1 MTDLTYL
8 VPDYDKEYVHQWT
21 PINYGLPNLFLIPR
35 DYPIVKR
42 EATSLFF
49 ISKKEIE
56 EPISK
61 VGYDILELEF
71 NENVYDC
78 ITSFQKTI
86 KTSMFWV
93 LAPECKLLTDLTYLV
108 PDYDKE
114 YVHQWMPINNDS
126 PNLFLIP
133 KNYPVSKQESRHLF
147 FISKKEMEESIS
159 KVGYDIL
166 ELESN
171 DNIYDCITSFQQT
184 IKTSM
189 FWVLDSD
196 SRLIQDLT
204 YLVPDYDKEY
214 VHQWTSLNNENS
226 RLNLIPKNYPIA
238 KKEANTLFFINKK
251 EMNDELF
258 KEVYDIIF
266 ISYNEPNADEN
277 WLNLLN
283 RFPSAKRVH
292 GIKGIHNAHIEAA
305 KLSSTSMF
313 WVVDGDSQIVD
324 NFNLDYVVQP
334 WDKDSVFVWKSENP
348 VNNLIYGYGGVKLL
362 PKQLTLEL
370 NTLTVDMTTS
380 ISKKFNSMDG
390 VSNLTIFNTDPFN
403 TWKSAFRECVKMSS
417 KIIDGQIDNETEN
430 RLTAW
435 CTVGYDKPYGEYSIK
450 GALMGKEFGLKNSNN
465 KSMLSKIN
473 DWNWLTDEF
482 KKL

>member
-1 MTDLTYL
+1 M
-8 VPDYDKEYVHQWT
+8 
-21 PINYGLPNLFLIPR
+21 PINNDSPNLFLIPR

-49 ISKKEIE
+49 ISKKEME

-204 YLVPDYDKEY
+204 YLGPDYDKEY
-214 VHQWTSLNNENS
+214 VHQWT
-226 RLNLIPKNYPIA
+226 
-238 KKEANTLFFINKK
+238 
-251 EMNDELF
+251 
-258 KEVYDIIF
+258 
-266 ISYNEPNADEN
+266 
-277 WLNLLN
+277 
-283 RFPSAKRVH
+283 
-292 GIKGIHNAHIEAA
+292 
-305 KLSSTSMF
+305 
-313 WVVDGDSQIVD
+313 
-324 NFNLDYVVQP
+324 
-334 WDKDSVFVWKSENP
+334 
-348 VNNLIYGYGGVKLL
+348 
-362 PKQLTLEL
+362 
-370 NTLTVDMTTS
+370 
-380 ISKKFNSMDG
+380 
-390 VSNLTIFNTDPFN
+390 
-403 TWKSAFRECVKMSS
+403 
-417 KIIDGQIDNETEN
+417 
-430 RLTAW
+430 
-435 CTVGYDKPYGEYSIK
+435 
-450 GALMGKEFGLKNSNN
+450 
-465 KSMLSKIN
+465 
-473 DWNWLTDEF
+473 
-482 KKL
+482 